1 MKHWD
6 APSPPDPA
14 EGGPRRSRWLAAAT
28 LAWAAATLT
37 AAADGGAARAVRL
50 EDHGAVCDG
59 VADDAAAIERAIEQA
74 RRSGLPVR
82 VPRGRC
88 AFGNV
93 IRLDGVAL
101 RGSGPE
107 SQLHALDW
115 AQSAIFMSGTRPAV
129 SDLTLTGAPAPAR
142 KADLEMTRIT
152 VIGATDFAIERVV
165 IEGAAAAGIQTS
177 MAPTRGRIVG
187 NIVRNTLSDAI
198 HLTDGA
204 SHLLVEDNVV
214 EQSGDD
220 GIAVVS
226 YWRDEIPVRHVTA
239 RRNVVRNN
247 RWGRNMS
254 VVGGSHVR
262 YENNLL
268 QGNLAGLACLYIA
281 QEDRSSATKA
291 SIDVTADRNTLENC
305 GGTRHAAV
313 MIFSDGKATN
323 ERIRLRR
330 NDIRPGGPTGIRVFG
345 RRNVDVLLEANR
357 IGDSA
362 RPLDVSGPSVSV
374 IPYTDGPA
382 GHRGE

>member
-1 MKHWD
+1 MKHSD
-6 APSPPDPA
+6 APSPPELA
-14 EGGPRRSRWLAAAT
+14 GRGPRRSRWLRAAT
-28 LAWAAATLT
+28 LALAAATDT
-37 AAADGGAARAVRL
+37 AAADGGAVDAVRL

-59 VADDAAAIERAIEQA
+59 VTDDAAAIERAIERA
-74 RRSGLPVR
+74 RQLRRPVR
-82 VPRGRC
+82 VPKGRC
-88 AFGNV
+88 AFGDV
-93 IRLDGVAL
+93 IRLEGVAL
-101 RGSGPE
+101 RGSGPD

-115 AQSAIFMSGTRPAV
+115 AGSAIFMSGTRPAV
-129 SDLTLTGAPAPAR
+129 SDLTLSGVPAPSR

-152 VIGATDFAIERVV
+152 VVGATDFAIERVV

-187 NIVRNTLSDAI
+187 NIVRNTLSDGI

-204 SHLLVEDNVV
+204 SHLLVEDNLV

-226 YWRDEIPVRHVTA
+226 YWSDALSVSHVIA

-254 VVGGSHVR
+254 VVGGSQVR

-281 QEDRSSATKA
+281 QEDRSVATKA
-291 SIDVTADRNTLENC
+291 SIDVTAERNTLENC
-305 GGTRHAAV
+305 GGARHAAV
-313 MIFSDGKATN
+313 MVFSDGKASN

-330 NDIRPGGPTGIRVFG
+330 NDIRPGGPTGIRVFS
-345 RRNVDVLLEANR
+345 RWNVDVLLEANR
-357 IGDSA
+357 IAESA
-362 RPLDVSGPSVSV
+362 RPLDVSGPSVNV